1 MRVAFAGSFSLRPK
15 AGVLSCGMSVA
26 QPLPLDHAVGRTAL
40 RKASLRLIPLFA
52 LGYGIAYMDRVNISF
67 ASLQMNRDLYF
78 SASIYGFGAGLFF
91 VSYAAC
97 EVPSNLLLYRVGA
110 RRWFARIMFTWG
122 LLAMGMMFVRTPV
135 QFYVMRFLLGMAEA
149 GFFPGVIFYL
159 GQWFPQ
165 HMRARAISRF
175 YVAYPVSTVLM
186 GAIAG
191 LLLGLQGK
199 AGLAG
204 WQWLFLIE
212 GLPAIVLSIVLLVSL
227 PSSPEEAKWLTA
239 EERRWILHHVL
250 PSGAADGHRKNIG
263 RALLDRRVWQ
273 ISLVFLCMLG
283 ASYAYTFSA
292 PAIVQGL
299 TGLSIR
305 NVGFLVA
312 LMNLLG
318 APAMILNAMHSDR
331 TKERYLHVAI
341 PFLLVTGGYL
351 VAGLSVAPFIAV
363 PALALSSLGYFSL
376 QGPLLALAISFLHG
390 KSAAAGIATMNTV
403 GILGGF
409 LGPLGMGLAKDL
421 SGSYQRGLL
430 MLVIPTGIAA
440 TTIFLMRARCRQTNA
455 LL

>member
-1 MRVAFAGSFSLRPK
+1 
-15 AGVLSCGMSVA
+15 MSVA
-26 QPLPLDHAVGRTAL
+26 PPLPIDHAVGRAAL

-67 ASLQMNRDLYF
+67 ASLQMNRDLHF
-78 SASIYGFGAGLFF
+78 SASIYGLGAGLFF
-91 VSYAAC
+91 LSYAAC
-97 EVPSNLLLYRVGA
+97 EIPSNLLLYRFGA

-159 GQWFPQ
+159 AQWFPA

-175 YVAYPVSTVLM
+175 YIAFPISTVLM

-191 LLLGLQGK
+191 FLLDLQGK

-212 GLPAIVLSIVLLVSL
+212 GLPAVALSMVFLFFL
-227 PSSPEEAKWLTA
+227 PAGPADARWLTGD
-239 EERRWILHHVL
+239 EREWILHH
-250 PSGAADGHRKNIG
+250 SNQRGALDAHGEKIG
-263 RALLDRRVWQ
+263 RALLDARVWQ

-283 ASYAYTFSA
+283 AGYAYTFSA
-292 PAIVQGL
+292 PAILQAL
-299 TGLSIR
+299 TGFSNR

-312 LMNLLG
+312 TMSFLG

-341 PFLLVTGGYL
+341 PFLTMTVAYLTGG
-351 VAGLSVAPFIAV
+351 LSKAPFLAV
-363 PALALSSLGYFSL
+363 PALAIASLAYFSM
-376 QGPLLALAISFLHG
+376 QGPLLALATSFLHG
-390 KSAAAGIATMNTV
+390 KSAAAGIATMNTI

-409 LGPLGMGLAKDL
+409 VGPLWMGLAKDFT
-421 SGSYQRGLL
+421 GAYQPGLL
-430 MLVIPTGIAA
+430 TLVIPTMVAA
-440 TTIFLMRARCRQTNA
+440 AIIFMMRTRAQRILLFEAAR
-455 LL
+455 

>member
-1 MRVAFAGSFSLRPK
+1 
-15 AGVLSCGMSVA
+15 MSVA

-67 ASLQMNRDLYF
+67 ASLQMNRDLHF

-191 LLLGLQGK
+191 LLLDLQGK

-227 PSSPEEAKWLTA
+227 PSSPEEAKWLTE
-239 EERRWILHHVL
+239 EERQWILHHVL

-363 PALALSSLGYFSL
+363 PALALSSLSYFSL